1 MTDLFNLEE
10 KLEPIVSIIVVN
22 YNGHQHLADCLDSL
36 YEDNLSP
43 RFEIIVVDNASI
55 DNSWKIVDRY
65 LQLGKSLTLLRSD
78 RNRGYS
84 GGVNFAFPQTTG
96 EFIAVLNM
104 DTIVSPGWLS
114 SVVNFFESHPDAGAV
129 SPLMLLNGDPERI
142 NAIGQ
147 SVHVTALGFNR
158 GLGKL
163 RSEIGQEP
171 IRVSGIQGGAFVI
184 RRSVLE
190 QIGGLDEV
198 GFLYHEDVDIS
209 WQLQLMGYELYC
221 LPVSIVYHDYALT
234 MYPEKLYL
242 LERNRVAMLLGNL
255 EPIGFLVLIPWLFFT
270 EFMMWGYCLLRG
282 RNYLIAKAASCRW
295 VYKQREYIL
304 LRRQF
309 VRLLRRRSDWQVL
322 RNLSWGYAWD
332 QFITLGRERGRSKRE
347 PRGGIPV
354 EL

>member
-55 DNSWKIVDRY
+55 DNSWKIVERY
-65 LQLGKSLTLLRSD
+65 LQLGKPLTLLRSD
-78 RNRGYS
+78 RNRGYA
-84 GGVNFAFPQTTG
+84 GGINYALPQATG
-96 EFIAVLNM
+96 KFIAVLNM

-221 LPVSIVYHDYALT
+221 LPVSIVFHDYALT

-255 EPIGFLVLIPWLFFT
+255 EPIGFLTLIPWLFFT
-270 EFMMWGYCLLRG
+270 EFMMWGYCLMRGKKFLR
-282 RNYLIAKAASCRW
+282 AKSASYEW
-295 VYKQREYIL
+295 VNNQWESTL
-304 LRRQF
+304 Q
-309 VRLLRRRSDWQVL
+309 RRRLIQSLRKRNDWQVL
-322 RNLSWGYAWD
+322 KRLSWRYAWD
-332 QFITLGRERGRSKRE
+332 QFVTLGRERGISHRQ
-347 PRGGIPV
+347 PTGGLP
-354 EL
+354 